1 MTIERVCEC
10 CGSDEVVGVAPQS
23 VMTEVSQA
31 YGIKRMYPDHR
42 TVQTCLACDK
52 EMYRLHDLLGQ
63 ARLAKLRGATKKPKK
78 KGKS

>member
-23 VMTEVSQA
+23 VMSEVSQA
-31 YGIKRMYPDHR
+31 YGIQRMYPEHL
-42 TVQTCLACDK
+42 TVLTCLACDE
-52 EMYRLHDLLGQ
+52 EMYKLHDLLGH
-63 ARLAKLRGATKKPKK
+63 ARLVKLRGQTKKPKK

>member
-1 MTIERVCEC
+1 MTVERVCEC

-31 YGIKRMYPDHR
+31 YGIERMYPNHPEIR
-42 TVQTCLACDK
+42 TCLDCDE
-52 EMYRLHDLLGQ
+52 EMYKLHDLLGQ
-63 ARLAKLRGATKKPKK
+63 SRLVKLRGQTRKPEK